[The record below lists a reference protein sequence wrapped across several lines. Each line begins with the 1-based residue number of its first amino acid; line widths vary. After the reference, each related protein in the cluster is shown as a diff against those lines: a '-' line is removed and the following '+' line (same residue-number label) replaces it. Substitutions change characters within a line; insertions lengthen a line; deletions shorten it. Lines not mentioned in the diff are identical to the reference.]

1 MCSPSPPPPPDY
13 QAAARAQGDANI
25 QTAVTQS
32 RLNNPNIVNPFGTQ
46 TWSENFDQAGYD
58 AAMPKRE
65 NFTRPGSINPRNQGI
80 LNPSSEK
87 YSYGPSVFDQVGYD
101 KAMPNRADFL
111 GRPSLTQAYS
121 PEQQAL
127 YGQSTRTKGLLGKL
141 GQQGAESLLGVIG
154 KPLDYSGAPQVGN
167 YDETRQ
173 RVIDAMNAR
182 SNEDYGIQTDDVNSN
197 LIAAGIR
204 PGTKAYAD
212 RMQMIERSRND
223 QRQQAEIAGGNA
235 AAQAAAVD
243 TQKRKD
249 YIAELLA
256 QRGIPLNEITALMS
270 GSQVSNPFAVPGPAQ
285 NTQVGQTPTY
295 NAALQAGQYGT
306 DVYNAQVGQSN
317 ATQSG
322 LFSLGVAGIA
332 L

>member
-1 MCSPSPPPPPDY
+1 M
-13 QAAARAQGDANI
+13 
-25 QTAVTQS
+25 
-32 RLNNPNIVNPFGTQ
+32 
-46 TWSENFDQAGYD
+46 
-58 AAMPKRE
+58 
-65 NFTRPGSINPRNQGI
+65 
-80 LNPSSEK
+80 
-87 YSYGPSVFDQVGYD
+87 
-101 KAMPNRADFL
+101 
-111 GRPSLTQAYS
+111 
-121 PEQQAL
+121 
-127 YGQSTRTKGLLGKL
+127 

-167 YDETRQ
+167 YDETRK

-235 AAQAAAVD
+235 AAQASGID

-249 YIAELLA
+249 YIAELLSR
-256 QRGIPLNEITALMS
+256 RGVPLNEITALMS

-285 NTQVGQTPTY
+285 NTQVGQTPVF
-295 NAALQAGQYGT
+295 NAAMEGSKYTT
-306 DVYNAQVGQSN
+306 DIYNQQVGQAN
-317 ATQSG
+317 NTQSG
-322 LFSLGVAGIA
+322 LFGIGAAGLGAYASYAGAVAM
-332 L
+332 